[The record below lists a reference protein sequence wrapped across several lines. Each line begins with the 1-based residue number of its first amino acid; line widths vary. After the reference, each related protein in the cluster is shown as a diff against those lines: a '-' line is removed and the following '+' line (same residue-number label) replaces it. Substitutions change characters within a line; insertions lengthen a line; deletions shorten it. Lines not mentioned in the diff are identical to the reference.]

1 VALSAPPQWTQA
13 DVGLFEEIYQ
23 LTCTSRLNALY
34 YSERLRSLQRISLWM
49 EFTIAATAS
58 GSGIAALAT
67 DAGTMGSIAWK
78 VVLLI
83 AAVVAVI
90 RPIYAPGK
98 KIEQLT
104 RQEQGYTTNYFA
116 LKKLAHT
123 ARQTEQITDD
133 SRKSFDT
140 IFDRHVQLS
149 GDDEFA
155 PDGRLLERCRT
166 KTLEE
171 LPRHRYWWPFTSL
184 MPEFGQSEQTPT
196 QKVNSPKSVVI
207 QPRIPSA
214 GDLTR
219 PAPRAPIAD
228 TSTS

>member
-1 VALSAPPQWTQA
+1 MDAGGCRAVRGNISANMHLAAERAVLLRKITESAA
-13 DVGLFEEIYQ
+13 DFAMDGVHHCGNRQ
-23 LTCTSRLNALY
+23 RQRDSRPCD
-34 YSERLRSLQRISLWM
+34 RR
-49 EFTIAATAS
+49 
-58 GSGIAALAT
+58 
-67 DAGTMGSIAWK
+67 GTMGSIAWK